1 MNEHV
6 TDLLGAYL
14 DGELETRVR
23 ERVREHLT
31 GCSSCRRDLRNI
43 KSLSG
48 LLGSSAAPTVT
59 SEAFSAGLVRYLTPR
74 PTTQEVSWTK
84 QVVWLLIP
92 VVVAISLLFVK
103 IIFGM
108 GAALLIAGQAG
119 ILSGQGGLLEG
130 FSLFTS
136 LPQPW
141 FFLIN
146 KVLEAYLGIPFAE
159 LDSILRVVDGL
170 LLGIAW
176 QLALVLTYIAW
187 LVAAWNRRTSL
198 LKVSEIHT

>member
-1 MNEHV
+1 
-6 TDLLGAYL
+6 
-14 DGELETRVR
+14 
-23 ERVREHLT
+23 
-31 GCSSCRRDLRNI
+31 
-43 KSLSG
+43 
-48 LLGSSAAPTVT
+48 
-59 SEAFSAGLVRYLTPR
+59 LVRYLTPR

-108 GAALLIAGQAG
+108 GAAFLIADQAG

-176 QLALVLTYIAW
+176 QLALILTYIAW
-187 LVAAWNRRTSL
+187 LVAAWNRRTTL